1 MEAAELGSEASDE
14 GSLSDHDDDDSESVT
29 DEGLAS
35 EPDILLERT
44 DDRERDELE
53 KIEGE

>member
-1 MEAAELGSEASDE
+1 LGSEASDE
-14 GSLSDHDDDDSESVT
+14 GSLSDDDDDESVT

-53 KIEGE
+53 QIEGE